1 MGIFLRVENYIIK
14 KSDSN
19 ILIAIFG
26 ILYFASQ
33 IKIASIVQPLGIDM
47 LRIQMTLSNDTF
59 KEIASRWIASGQVNI
74 YYQHFYYDNFHPL
87 WYSIFLSLLI
97 ARTFKINNVSPKF
110 NFIILTPFVAGICD
124 LIENMMHLYF
134 LADLNR
140 ATPALVALS
149 GTATNT
155 KWFLSLSGVA
165 IVSILFVVWFVKKFI
180 LKSN

>member
-1 MGIFLRVENYIIK
+1 MGIFSRAGNYIIK

-19 ILIAIFG
+19 FLIAIFG

-33 IKIASIVQPLGIDM
+33 IKIASIVHPLGIDM
-47 LRIQMTLSNDTF
+47 LRIQTTLSSDTF
-59 KEIASRWIASGQVNI
+59 KAIASGWIASGQINI
-74 YYQHFYYDNFHPL
+74 YYQHFYYDNIHPV

-97 ARTFKINNVSPKF
+97 ARTFKINGVNPKF

-165 IVSILFVVWFVKKFI
+165 LVSVLVAVWFVKK
-180 LKSN
+180 KK

>member
-1 MGIFLRVENYIIK
+1 MGIFSRAGNYIIK

-19 ILIAIFG
+19 FLIAIFG

-33 IKIASIVQPLGIDM
+33 IKIASIVHPLGIDM
-47 LRIQMTLSNDTF
+47 LRIQTTLSSDTF
-59 KEIASRWIASGQVNI
+59 KAIASGWIASGQINI
-74 YYQHFYYDNFHPL
+74 YYQHFYYDNIHPV

-97 ARTFKINNVSPKF
+97 ARTFKINGVNPKF

-124 LIENMMHLYF
+124 LFENMMHLYF

-165 IVSILFVVWFVKKFI
+165 LVSVLVAVWFVKK
-180 LKSN
+180 KK